1 MSQEILLQPSLE
13 NVIWKT
19 QLTKLLVF
27 LCKLTFPETLS
38 IKILSGQSINCVSR
52 YAGHLLY
59 SSFTKEVTF
68 LGPRFIW
75 GSLQHDLPLCL
86 DTTLFLLSPPVA
98 LILLDTLSIKTTFSA
113 YSTLCN
119 HAFYSF
125 PGLQLF
131 F

>member
-19 QLTKLLVF
+19 HLTKLLVF
-27 LCKLTFPETLS
+27 LCKLTFPATLS
-38 IKILSGQSINCVSR
+38 IKILSGRSINCVSR
-52 YAGHLLY
+52 EAGHLLY

-75 GSLQHDLPLCL
+75 GSLQYDLPLCL
-86 DTTLFLLSPPVA
+86 DTTLFLVSPCCSNP
-98 LILLDTLSIKTTFSA
+98 IRYPQHKTTFSA
-113 YSTLCN
+113 YSTLGN
-119 HAFYSF
+119 HACYSF
-125 PGLQLF
+125 RGQLF